1 MTVKAAQSVGTI
13 ADLAKVSLGDRLQNV
28 VLSYALYIRKM
39 FWPFDLAV
47 FYPFPKDFPAPFVAA
62 AVLSLA
68 VVTTAAWL
76 WRRRHPFLI
85 VGWLWYVGTLIPVI
99 GLIQVG
105 AQSLADR
112 YTYVPMIGLFIIISW
127 GTPILA
133 RSMGFGEIRFFSG
146 KILPI
151 VSVSLLLALSVIT
164 WRQVAVWENNLSLF
178 QHALAVTTE
187 NQKAHQGLGLAWHVR
202 GRQDL
207 AVQHLQE
214 SLRIYNDPVTHNDL
228 GYVYMAM
235 GKYPEAEK
243 HFRAFLSDNRKSA
256 KAHNN
261 LGAALAA
268 QGRYQEAEIEL
279 ATALQLDP
287 EYAAARQNL
296 AGMRAAM
303 GKQ

>member
-1 MTVKAAQSVGTI
+1 
-13 ADLAKVSLGDRLQNV
+13 
-28 VLSYALYIRKM
+28 
-39 FWPFDLAV
+39 
-47 FYPFPKDFPAPFVAA
+47 
-62 AVLSLA
+62 
-68 VVTTAAWL
+68 
-76 WRRRHPFLI
+76 
-85 VGWLWYVGTLIPVI
+85 
-99 GLIQVG
+99 
-105 AQSLADR
+105 
-112 YTYVPMIGLFIIISW
+112 
-127 GTPILA
+127 
-133 RSMGFGEIRFFSG
+133 MGFGEIRFFSG